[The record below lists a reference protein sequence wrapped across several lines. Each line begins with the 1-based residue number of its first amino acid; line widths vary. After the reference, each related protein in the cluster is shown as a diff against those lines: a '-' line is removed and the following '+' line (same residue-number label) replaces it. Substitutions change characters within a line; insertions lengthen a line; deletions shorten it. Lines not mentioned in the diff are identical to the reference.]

1 MRYPVSNFNRDMFAD
16 NPGFRSVH
24 AHTLPGRSRDIHEWM
39 GWTWPRFYN
48 APLLENPE
56 HRPTHYHATRP
67 SIFNQIFEPLE
78 NDPAEIVKHS
88 DKWIVKL
95 RNPAFKNNSGV
106 KVQVR
111 GGKLVVCAQS
121 SRESP
126 RAFEGNS
133 FEYTT
138 VLPRGF
144 KASKITAKHKGDTME
159 ITIPIVRVVEC
170 NLPDVPG
177 SNQALV
183 RMLAAPVNPSDLNQ
197 IEGTYPVKGTFE
209 KLATSSGEMHAAV
222 GGNEGVGE
230 IIRVGD
236 GVRGLQVGDWVVP
249 QRAGQFGT
257 WCTHTM
263 ATASSLSAVPAEWRA
278 GLDPLDVACLKVNPC
293 TAYRLLKDFAALNLG
308 DYVIQNGAN
317 SGVGRAVIQLARQWG
332 IRTINVVRER
342 PQLDQLR
349 QELSL
354 LGADIVVSDKQL
366 ATDDVKQQLKSLDA
380 PVLLGFN
387 CVGGRATLQMTK
399 FISAGGTLV
408 SYGGMSRQP
417 VTMPTSL
424 LLFKDI
430 SACGFWM
437 NRWYNRSFASSQ
449 LENEKHQM
457 WREIL
462 GLIQQK
468 KFVTQP
474 LVTSSWHGRMDIG
487 TAQEAVSRAVTWGA
501 GSKHAFKFTQ

>member
-1 MRYPVSNFNRDMFAD
+1 MKQLSKVLRLAQ
-16 NPGFRSVH
+16 
-24 AHTLPGRSRDIHEWM
+24 
-39 GWTWPRFYN
+39 
-48 APLLENPE
+48 
-56 HRPTHYHATRP
+56 PTR
-67 SIFNQIFEPLE
+67 
-78 NDPAEIVKHS
+78 
-88 DKWIVKL
+88 
-95 RNPAFKNNSGV
+95 
-106 KVQVR
+106 
-111 GGKLVVCAQS
+111 
-121 SRESP
+121 
-126 RAFEGNS
+126 
-133 FEYTT
+133 
-138 VLPRGF
+138 LPRLGTRQ
-144 KASKITAKHKGDTME
+144 ARLLQTQAAIYTEPGD
-159 ITIPIVRVVEC
+159 PQAVVRVVER

-177 SNQALV
+177 SNQVLV

-197 IEGTYPVKGTFE
+197 IEGTYPVKGTFDE
-209 KLATSSGEMHAAV
+209 LTTSTDTIYAAV

-230 IIRVGD
+230 VIRVGD
-236 GVRGLQVGDWVVP
+236 GVHGLQVGDWVVP

-263 ATASSLSAVPAEWRA
+263 TNASSLSAVPADWRS

-293 TAYRLLKDFAALNLG
+293 TAYRLLKDFAALNPG

-317 SGVGRAVIQLARQWG
+317 SGVGRAVIQLARYWG
-332 IRTINVVRER
+332 IRTVNVVRER
-342 PQLDQLR
+342 PQLDQLH
-349 QELSL
+349 QELIS

-366 ATDDVKQQLKSLDA
+366 ATDDIKQQLKSLDA
-380 PVLLGFN
+380 PVRLGFN

-424 LLFKDI
+424 LLFKNI

-437 NRWYNRSFASSQ
+437 NRWYNQSFTSSR
-449 LENEKHQM
+449 LEDEKHQM

-474 LVTSSWHGRMDIG
+474 LVTSNWHSQMDIG
-487 TAQEAVSRAVTWGA
+487 KAQEAVSGAVTWGA
-501 GSKHAFKFTQ
+501 GSKHAFEFTQ